1 MANILVVDDDNE
13 LRPLLK
19 ITLSKLGHSP
29 TLATR
34 GEEGLAFALANKFDL
49 IILDLMMPDL
59 DGYEVTRRLRAD
71 ARTQDVL
78 ILILSARSQ
87 PADQKV
93 AMEAGAD
100 GYLTKPF
107 NHSVLDSRIS
117 EMLRAGPHRAGR
129 PVPGTGSL
137 PPTTPP
143 VRTGNTGS
151 LSLPGARVSVVLGLR
166 GGVGTTTVAVNLAGV
181 FARAGRR
188 TCLVELSPSGGH
200 VALQLRLRPTATWA
214 DLPLTP
220 NSNMVGQT
228 LVRHDSGLAVLAAP
242 AEPVRQS
249 LPGETFQA
257 VLDVLRGGFTEIVI
271 DAAPVLDSPT
281 TVALSAAAYIFL
293 VLTPEVGAVQT
304 AIGTLRSL
312 ANLPVPENRIR
323 IVLNQV
329 SPEPGL
335 PQAAVEKALGR
346 LPAWVMPYD
355 RAQAAALAQGTPL
368 VFAQPAAP
376 LVASLVSGA
385 GKLLEP
391 VGA

>member
-1 MANILVVDDDNE
+1 
-13 LRPLLK
+13 
-19 ITLSKLGHSP
+19 
-29 TLATR
+29 
-34 GEEGLAFALANKFDL
+34 KFDL
-49 IILDLMMPDL
+49 IILDLMMPDM
-59 DGYEVTRRLRAD
+59 DGYEITRRLRAD

-78 ILILSARSQ
+78 ILILTARSQ

-107 NHSVLDSRIS
+107 NHSALDSRIT
-117 EMLRAGPHRAGR
+117 ELLRTGPHRAGR
-129 PVPGTGSL
+129 PVPGTGTL
-137 PPTTPP
+137 PSAP
-143 VRTGNTGS
+143 VRTGNTGL
-151 LSLPGARVSVVLGLR
+151 LSLPTARVSVVLGLR
-166 GGVGTTTVAVNLAGV
+166 GGVGTTTVAVNLAGI

-271 DAAPVLDSPT
+271 DAA
-281 TVALSAAAYIFL
+281 
-293 VLTPEVGAVQT
+293 
-304 AIGTLRSL
+304 
-312 ANLPVPENRIR
+312 
-323 IVLNQV
+323 
-329 SPEPGL
+329 
-335 PQAAVEKALGR
+335 
-346 LPAWVMPYD
+346 
-355 RAQAAALAQGTPL
+355 
-368 VFAQPAAP
+368 
-376 LVASLVSGA
+376 
-385 GKLLEP
+385 
-391 VGA
+391 

>member
-1 MANILVVDDDNE
+1 MANILVVDDDND

-29 TLATR
+29 MLAQR
-34 GEEGLAFALANKFDL
+34 GEEGLALALANKFDL

-71 ARTQDVL
+71 TRTQDVL
-78 ILILSARSQ
+78 ILILTARSQ
-87 PADQKV
+87 PADQKA

-107 NHSVLDSRIS
+107 NHSALDSRIS
-117 EMLRAGPHRAGR
+117 EMLRTGPHRAGR
-129 PVPGTGSL
+129 PVPGTGMLSM
-137 PPTTPP
+137 PGS
-143 VRTGNTGS
+143 RTGGTGM
-151 LSLPGARVSVVLGLR
+151 LALPSARVSVVLGLR

-181 FARAGRR
+181 FVRAGRR
-188 TCLVELSPSGGH
+188 ACLVELSPSGGH
-200 VALQLRLRPTATWA
+200 VALQLRLRPPSTWA

-220 NSNMVGQT
+220 NSTTVGQA

-257 VLDVLRGGFTEIVI
+257 VLDVLRVGFTEIVI
-271 DAAPVLDSPT
+271 DAAPILDSST
-281 TVALSAAAYIFL
+281 AVALSAAAYIFL

-335 PQAAVEKALGR
+335 PPAAVEKALGR
-346 LPAWVMPYD
+346 PPDWVMPYD

-376 LVASLVSGA
+376 LVSSLVNGA

-391 VGA
+391 VYA